1 MKIGVFIDVIPFL
14 GTGEH
19 LDIFNNRELA
29 TATLVIV
36 VFIWASIKS
45 KEVLTAIK
53 LVLKS
58 FCQKAI
64 LITTGT
70 LLLYISIIV
79 YLLDSID
86 VWNAGQLKNTI
97 LWFVFI
103 GCIQLMNTTKITDPK
118 EYLKTSLNS
127 QVKLIVL
134 IEFLVAFHSYGF
146 ITELLLVTTATLF
159 ACCSAFTKGKP
170 EYKQAQKIFDY
181 ILAIMGTLIFID
193 SILNIYNES
202 GKFISV
208 DTFRDFLVP
217 MLLSVSLLPYVY
229 VFYYLLAYER
239 AFIMTHIYTDSK
251 KLQRYAKI
259 RSFVAF
265 KGRPSL
271 IHEWLNYSC
280 IPEFESKKTIRISID
295 KFKKQKRESTV

>member
-1 MKIGVFIDVIPFL
+1 M
-14 GTGEH
+14 
-19 LDIFNNRELA
+19 DIFNNRELA

-36 VFIWASIKS
+36 VFIWVSIKS
-45 KEVLTAIK
+45 KEVLPAIE

-64 LITTGT
+64 LITTST
-70 LLLYISIIV
+70 LILYISIVV
-79 YLLDSID
+79 YLLYSID

-103 GCIQLMNTTKITDPK
+103 GFVQLMNTTKITEPK
-118 EYLKTSLNS
+118 EYLKASLNS

-146 ITELLLVTTATLF
+146 ITELFLVTTATLF
-159 ACCSAFTKGKP
+159 ACCSAFAKGKP
-170 EYKQAQKIFDY
+170 EYKQAQKISDY
-181 ILAIMGTLIFID
+181 ILAIVGTLIFID
-193 SILNIYNES
+193 SILNIYNEP

-229 VFYYLLAYER
+229 LFYYFLAYER
-239 AFIMTHIYTDSK
+239 AFVITHIYTDSK
-251 KLQRYAKI
+251 QLQRYAKI

-265 KGRPSL
+265 KGKPSL
-271 IHEWLNYSC
+271 IHKWLIYSC
-280 IPEFESKKTIRISID
+280 IPEFESKKTIQASID
-295 KFKKQKRESTV
+295 KFKEQQRESTV